1 MATTLTSSAVLSVE
15 RDGGVLELTLNRPE
29 RLNALD
35 DALLSALGEALISA
49 RVDPSVRAVLITGAG
64 RGFCA
69 GADLGVGLLGAAARG
84 AVVRELLQRFYAPV
98 ILAIREMEKPVVGA
112 INGVAAGAGMS
123 LALACDL
130 RVAAESASFI
140 QAFVRIGL
148 VPDAGSSFF
157 LPRLVGMAK
166 ATELAMLGDR
176 VDATT
181 ALQLGLVTSV
191 VPDAALLEAARAL
204 ASRLAR
210 GPRAVGLI
218 KRQLNLA
225 LISDLHTQLGHEED
239 LQALAL
245 SSDDAV
251 EGITAF
257 LEKRPP
263 VFTGDPSE
271 VPG

>member
-15 RDGGVLELTLNRPE
+15 QDGGVLELTLNRPE

-35 DALLSALGEALISA
+35 DALLTALGSALAAA
-49 RVDPSVRAVLITGAG
+49 RLDGSVRAVLITGAG

-69 GADLGVGLLGAAARG
+69 GADLAAGLIDSPDRGAA
-84 AVVRELLQRFYAPV
+84 VREHLHRFYAPV
-98 ILAIREMEKPVVGA
+98 ILAIREMEKPVVAGV
-112 INGVAAGAGMS
+112 NGVAAGAGMS

-166 ATELAMLGDR
+166 AAELAMLGDR
-176 VDATT
+176 VDAAT
-181 ALQLGLVTSV
+181 ALQIGLVTSV
-191 VPDAALLEAARAL
+191 VPDASLIDEARAL

-210 GPRAVGLI
+210 GPRSVGLT
-218 KRQLNLA
+218 KRALNLA
-225 LISDLHTQLGHEED
+225 LVSDLHTQLGHEED

-257 LEKRPP
+257 LQKRPAD
-263 VFTGDPSE
+263 FRGR
-271 VPG
+271 